1 MSCKCFEL
9 GRNTNEK
16 IQKEAKIS
24 SEIEESGQ
32 PYKSIEAI
40 INNNRMILR
49 IQKLAVQLQPE
60 ESQSTKY
67 DGLEESIEK
76 KSKAKLT
83 YYQQSNNE
91 SSLPIPH
98 DIPIIYSSQKSRDER
113 ANIIEKPIENPNI
126 FLLKIRKRS
135 ETWDKKKE
143 NIDLEFRTPR
153 PWPKPIPKKPRI
165 IEETLLEV
173 KQSEIIIEEK
183 KEDPAPSETMKK
195 NEKKKKDIKK
205 KNIKK
210 KKKGK
215 KKKKKKK

>member
-1 MSCKCFEL
+1 
-9 GRNTNEK
+9 
-16 IQKEAKIS
+16 
-24 SEIEESGQ
+24 
-32 PYKSIEAI
+32 
-40 INNNRMILR
+40 MILR
-49 IQKLAVQLQPE
+49 IQKLAVQLQPD

-67 DGLEESIEK
+67 DGLKKSSEK

-113 ANIIEKPIENPNI
+113 MNTTENPIENPNI

-153 PWPKPIPKKPRI
+153 PWPKPIPKPIPKKPRI

-183 KEDPAPSETMKK
+183 KEDPAPPETMKK
-195 NEKKKKDIKK
+195 NEKKKKEIKK

>member
-1 MSCKCFEL
+1 M
-9 GRNTNEK
+9 
-16 IQKEAKIS
+16 IS

-49 IQKLAVQLQPE
+49 IQKLPVQLQPE
-60 ESQSTKY
+60 ESSTTKR
-67 DGLEESIEK
+67 DGLEESFK
-76 KSKAKLT
+76 HKSEAKST
-83 YYQQSNNE
+83 YYPQPYNE
-91 SSLPIPH
+91 LPFPIPQNV
-98 DIPIIYSSQKSRDER
+98 PIIYSSQKSRDEQM
-113 ANIIEKPIENPNI
+113 NTIEKPIENPNI

-135 ETWDKKKE
+135 ETRDRKKE

-153 PWPKPIPKKPRI
+153 PWPKPIPKPIPKKPSI
-165 IEETLLEV
+165 IEETLLDV

-183 KEDPAPSETMKK
+183 KEEPAPLETMKK
-195 NEKKKKDIKK
+195 NERENKEMKK